1 MRSSIKE
8 VSNAI
13 CDYVDELKPLDE
25 REMNGGRAS
34 PRRGLVWLES
44 SFVGTKPIDS
54 PSTPD
59 TPSTQFMRQ
68 HVSGGVAGALGK
80 GPSHSHFR
88 FDTHELASSTTTT
101 SKQGGGT
108 GGDPESTSSTSH
120 YTSYIGRNGE
130 QTFFE
135 QKH

>member
-1 MRSSIKE
+1 M
-8 VSNAI
+8 SNAI

-25 REMNGGRAS
+25 QGMNGGRSS
-34 PRRGLVWLES
+34 PRRGFVWLES

-59 TPSTQFMRQ
+59 TPSTQFMRT
-68 HVSGGVAGALGK
+68 SSAGGATGQGK

-88 FDTHELASSTTTT
+88 FDTHELASSTNT
-101 SKQGGGT
+101 SSTASKAGGGGGGVG
-108 GGDPESTSSTSH
+108 GGDQESTSSTSH